1 MIQYSNLKAYNQIWS
16 PMGRYPMV
24 DNSIFQTYQEAYTF
38 ATTNSVAVV
47 GSVITVTS
55 DEDATKNGVYQLIYT
70 GEAALTAETQPT
82 GLKKIGSDIDL
93 SNYVTKGEIASV
105 YKAKGSVATFEDLPA
120 NATAGDVYNVIAN
133 GKNYVWVENLIDGE
147 NGWDDLAGIV
157 DLAPYALKSEV
168 EASINTINGNIAK
181 NSADITTA
189 NNLINTKVDK
199 VEGHSLISAEK
210 LALID
215 ASATKINE
223 LISVDTTLD
232 TRLQA
237 LEGLFKDEGSGGT
250 IDLGAITAQITDHGT
265 RLTSLESDNT
275 SNKAAIGQ
283 LNSFKETVS
292 GQIEGIVSLNTQ
304 QTGQIAG
311 LTEELGKTNATV
323 SNHTTSLTTL
333 NTTVGEHTTAIGEIR
348 NSIDGLAVKSVGAGD
363 KVLAADAS
371 GVLSTTINLNH
382 YKDET
387 DGKTYVALTGIEGAV
402 ISRFDASDFV
412 KDSFVDTV
420 VYDPATKN
428 MTITWN
434 TESGKQPTVIPM
446 SGLVDTY
453 TAGSGL
459 TVANNEFAVR
469 LSTSENNKL
478 TLAEDGSLLVDIS
491 EDIAALENTMDSK
504 ISAAFAW
511 IDVQ

>member
-55 DEDATKNGVYQLIYT
+55 DEDPKKNGVYQLIYT

-105 YKAKGSVATFEDLPA
+105 YKAKGSVATFEDLPS
-120 NATAGDVYNVIAN
+120 NATAGDVYNVTAT
-133 GKNYVWVENLIDGE
+133 GKNYVWVENLVDGE

-181 NSADITTA
+181 NAADITTA

-210 LALID
+210 LALIE
-215 ASATKINE
+215 ASSNKINE

-275 SNKAAIGQ
+275 SNKEAIGQ

-311 LTEELGKTNATV
+311 LTGELGKTNATV

-459 TVANNEFAVR
+459 TVVNNEFAVV
-469 LSTSENNKL
+469 LNSSENNKL
-478 TLAEDGSLLVDIS
+478 TLASDGSLLVDIS

-504 ISAAFAW
+504 ISAAFTW
-511 IDVQ
+511 IDIE